1 MAVSDV
7 RTPTSGGTAENSHN
21 NPYEAWVSGSRRH
34 GLAVRAQSARPDGVI
49 DTYSGINILSG
60 RHNYIELEGFM
71 SLYRVSV
78 RMETRKVQVTGGST
92 YTVSLPKEWATDNG
106 ISGGSVVEFQSEDDL
121 LLLSPKREDDRTE
134 GTLDVTGLTEE
145 HELTRAVMTMYVS
158 GFDVIRLTT
167 DQLTASQRRTI
178 RDASGRLVGLE
189 VIEEM
194 ADKMVLQD
202 LLDSSELSVENAV
215 TRMHLVA
222 LTMLEDAVEALVT
235 DDDALANDV
244 MERDDDVDRLWYMTS
259 RVFRTV
265 LRNPTASEEVG
276 YDRETCFDLQSSAR
290 QLERIADHATKIA
303 ELSLEV
309 GEIPQSAAEPL
320 RELQTEAARV
330 PETAMDALLTEDT
343 ERAVE
348 LAAEARGHTG
358 TVEEY
363 ARAVDAEI
371 HQFAPQLAQ
380 VLGLVVDSLS
390 RTADYGTNIAENA
403 LQKAAPRP

>member
-1 MAVSDV
+1 
-7 RTPTSGGTAENSHN
+7 
-21 NPYEAWVSGSRRH
+21 
-34 GLAVRAQSARPDGVI
+34 
-49 DTYSGINILSG
+49 
-60 RHNYIELEGFM
+60 
-71 SLYRVSV
+71 
-78 RMETRKVQVTGGST
+78 METRKVQVTGGST
-92 YTVSLPKEWATDNG
+92 YTVSLPKEWATENG
-106 ISGGSVVEFQSEDDL
+106 ISSGSVVEFQSEDNL
-121 LLLSPKREDDRTE
+121 LLLTPKKEDDRTE
-134 GTLDVTGLTEE
+134 GILDITGLTED

-158 GFDVIRLTT
+158 GFDVITLTT

-194 ADKMVLQD
+194 PDKMVLQD
-202 LLDSSELSVENAV
+202 LLDSSELSIENAV
-215 TRMHLVA
+215 TRMRLVA
-222 LTMLEDAVEALVT
+222 LAMLEDGVEALVT

-244 MERDDDVDRLWYMTS
+244 IERDDDVDRLWYMTS

-265 LRNPTASEEVG
+265 LRNPTAADDIG
-276 YDRETCFDLQSSAR
+276 YTRETCFDLQSSAR

-309 GEIPQSAAEPL
+309 GEVPESAAEPL

-330 PETAMDALLTEDT
+330 PERAMDALLTEDS
-343 ERAVE
+343 EQAVE
-348 LAAEARGHTG
+348 LAGEARDHTG

-371 HQFAPQLAQ
+371 HQFDPQLAQ

-390 RTADYGTNIAENA
+390 RTADYGTNIAESA